1 IYTALNFLKD
11 NDQNI
16 RYKYIPFLCS
26 NILKL
31 FIKCEKFQEVRNSL
45 SDELSS
51 GSYKF
56 NDVEFLNKYC
66 DSNTCQS
73 DLDKISAGCLYLLDQ
88 FYKNGGILPPPA
100 KNNINIVDYILIWLN
115 YMLNL
120 GKSKEKDNIQDF
132 YRDYIYNYDKYKME
146 INELSDYDNYK
157 KLLDKKNDVLN
168 MDSKIVPKL
177 YKAFKSLCEMYT
189 EFDENKEDC
198 TNYSEKAKEFVKQY
212 EKLYEDYNKTKDS
225 SYKKVLCTL
234 SADYDNLIKK
244 CNDTQCCKTSPLPT
258 IETEKIPE
266 NCSEQTSEKTYGTG
280 YDELSGEISEVTLS
294 ESSLVSKLFI
304 VLSIF
309 GAIAIFLG
317 ISYKEI
323 YNTFNI
329 FILVFVIWISETI
342 SKTKIKRKAKKCK
355 EENDSLIY
363 DSKINND

>member
-1 IYTALNFLKD
+1 MDK
-11 NDQNI
+11 
-16 RYKYIPFLCS
+16 RV
-26 NILKL
+26 
-31 FIKCEKFQEVRNSL
+31 CEKFQEVRNSL

-317 ISYKEI
+317 ISYK
-323 YNTFNI
+323 YSLFG
-329 FILVFVIWISETI
+329 FR
-342 SKTKIKRKAKKCK
+342 KRFQKQKLREKLKNVKKRM
-355 EENDSLIY
+355 IH
-363 DSKINND
+363 